1 MTTKIKK
8 PYSLPFVNKGKA
20 FAIPNWTTDKHE
32 SALARL
38 AEDMK
43 DMPKDK
49 EEKEFKHYVIYET
62 LSAID
67 TTGECTLEKI
77 RHMHPLDLIDLFR
90 AVYDAGRKGIYS
102 KDFRKELETRTLQK
116 LKSIGMKSSK
126 DSKNL

>member
-1 MTTKIKK
+1 MAKKIKE
-8 PYSLPFVNKGKA
+8 PYSLEFVNKGKA
-20 FAIPNWTTDKHE
+20 FAIPNWTTEKHE

-43 DMPKDK
+43 DMPKGK
-49 EEKEFKHYVIYET
+49 EDKEFKHYVIYET

-67 TTGECTLEKI
+67 TTGKCTLETI
-77 RHMHPLDLIDLFR
+77 RAMHPVDLVDIFN
-90 AVYDAGRKGIYS
+90 AVYGAGRKGIHS

-126 DSKNL
+126 SSSS

>member
-1 MTTKIKK
+1 MAKKIKE

-32 SALARL
+32 SALAKL

-43 DMPKDK
+43 DMPAGEQD
-49 EEKEFKHYVIYET
+49 KEFKHYVIYET
-62 LSAID
+62 LSIID
-67 TTGECTLEKI
+67 KTGECTLEKI
-77 RHMHPLDLIDLFR
+77 RGMHPVDLIDMFH

-126 DSKNL
+126 SSSN